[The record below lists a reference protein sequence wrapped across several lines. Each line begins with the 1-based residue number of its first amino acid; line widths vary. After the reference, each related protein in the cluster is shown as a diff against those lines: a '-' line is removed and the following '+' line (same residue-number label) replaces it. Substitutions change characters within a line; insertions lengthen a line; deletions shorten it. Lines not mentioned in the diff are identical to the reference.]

1 MSGFAEIM
9 KEYKVGRELAQVIDE
24 YLKETNDDRSMLYMT
39 VSYIQ
44 EVAKKFEFVVG
55 QELTLENARKAYDCL
70 PPFVVSRADSNKW
83 LVTTIEALR
92 LGDPH

>member
-1 MSGFAEIM
+1 MPGFAEIM

-24 YLKETNDDRSMLYMT
+24 YLKETDDDRSMLYMT

-44 EVAKKFEFVVG
+44 EVAKKFDVVVG
-55 QELTLENARKAYDCL
+55 HELTLENAKKAYECL
-70 PPFVVSRADSNKW
+70 PPFVVGRYDQSKW
-83 LVTTIEALR
+83 LVALIDALR